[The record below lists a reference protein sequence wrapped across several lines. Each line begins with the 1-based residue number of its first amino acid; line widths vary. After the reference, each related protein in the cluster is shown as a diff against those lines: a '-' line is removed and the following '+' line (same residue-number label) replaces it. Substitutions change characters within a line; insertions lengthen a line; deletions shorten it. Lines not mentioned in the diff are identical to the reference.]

1 MTLKPVSPLVIPTSS
16 VLPRSGDMGVRDE
29 LKGTTWAGEV
39 ITEGEKKTA
48 K

>member
-1 MTLKPVSPLVIPTSS
+1 M
-16 VLPRSGDMGVRDE
+16 GDMVVRDE